1 MGRMNTPNLEETR
14 PHSVSPQPEDPLAPQ
29 AGADQENHPDPVQA
43 PDGSSQGPELPDAG
57 KTSPA
62 LPWKSI
68 AILGVLILFIIGA
81 ISAYGG
87 YLSGKSQRLNA
98 SSTQVSQQVSEQYA
112 LAMKDMDLRQYDL
125 ARQRLEWVIQQN
137 PNYPGVIDKLAEVQ
151 LQMSIT
157 ASPTIAPSPTL
168 TPTPDLRSVEELYS
182 QAQQQMAGGDW
193 STAIDTLLKLRK
205 DASGYH
211 AVDVDGMLY
220 VALRERGV
228 DKIKKSDLE
237 GGTYDLALAE
247 RFGPLDVEAKNWRE
261 WATFYITGASFWEVD
276 WTQVINYFSQLAPIV
291 PNLMDGS
298 GWTATDRLRIAYIRY
313 GDQLAASGDFC
324 KAKQQYDS
332 ANQVR
337 PNPTIEPTL
346 TYVDDKCATGGS
358 TKKSKKTQMP
368 TEEAPA
374 APAFT
379 QLPAETPTPPNYP

>member
-1 MGRMNTPNLEETR
+1 M
-14 PHSVSPQPEDPLAPQ
+14 
-29 AGADQENHPDPVQA
+29 
-43 PDGSSQGPELPDAG
+43 
-57 KTSPA
+57 
-62 LPWKSI
+62 
-68 AILGVLILFIIGA
+68 AILGVLLLFFIGA
-81 ISAYGG
+81 VSAYGG

-112 LAMKDMDLRQYDL
+112 LALKDMDARQYDL

-137 PNYPGVIDKLAEVQ
+137 PNYPGVIDKLAEAQ

-168 TPTPDLRSVEELYS
+168 TPTPDLRSVEELYN
-182 QAQQQMAGGDW
+182 QAKQQMAGGDW
-193 STAIDTLLKLRK
+193 SAAIDTLLTLRK

-276 WTQVINYFSQLAPIV
+276 WVQVINYFSQLAPVV

-313 GDQLAASGDFC
+313 GDQLASSGDWC
-324 KAKQQYDS
+324 QAQQQYEA
-332 ANQVR
+332 ANQVG
-337 PNPTIEPTL
+337 PNPTIEPTM
-346 TYVDDKCATGGS
+346 TYVEDKCATGGS
-358 TKKSKKTQMP
+358 TKKSKKTP
-368 TEEAPA
+368 
-374 APAFT
+374 
-379 QLPAETPTPPNYP
+379 TPTGEVPVNPESTQAPEATPTTPNYP

>member
-1 MGRMNTPNLEETR
+1 MNTPDLEETR
-14 PHSVSPQPEDPLAPQ
+14 PHSIPPQTEDEPATITGP
-29 AGADQENHPDPVQA
+29 GQENLPETAQQPD
-43 PDGSSQGPELPDAG
+43 DSSQGPRLPDAG
-57 KTSPA
+57 KTRSG
-62 LPWKSI
+62 LPWKWI
-68 AILGVLILFIIGA
+68 AILGILALLMIGA

-87 YLSGKSQRLNA
+87 YLSGKSQRLSA

-112 LAMKDMDLRQYDL
+112 LAMKDMDARQYEL
-125 ARQRLEWVIQQN
+125 ARERLEWVIKQN
-137 PNYPGVIDKLAEVQ
+137 PNYPGVIDKLAEAQ

-168 TPTPDLRSVEELYS
+168 TPTPDLRSVEELYN
-182 QAQQQMAGGDW
+182 QAKQQMAGGDW

-205 DASGYH
+205 DAPDYH

-276 WTQVINYFSQLAPIV
+276 WTQVINYFSQLAPVV

-324 KAKQQYDS
+324 KAKEQYDS
-332 ANQVR
+332 ANQVS

-346 TYVDDKCATGGS
+346 TYVDDKCAAGGS
-358 TKKSKKTQMP
+358 TKKSKKTPAP

-374 APAFT
+374 APQST
-379 QLPAETPTPPNYP
+379 QAPAATPTSPNYP